1 MKKFGALLFAFLL
14 LVSCAA
20 FAEEDTVFDFSAGSA
35 VTGESAQSAA
45 EIRRNRSPART
56 FASLEKNR
64 GKTVD
69 ILRMVCYNDRG

>member
-1 MKKFGALLFAFLL
+1 MQAMHKGGMRFFA
-14 LVSCAA
+14 
-20 FAEEDTVFDFSAGSA
+20 
-35 VTGESAQSAA
+35 AQSAA